1 MARLTFEQMKEVCDS
16 LQAVDKPYQPYPTD
30 PHWWRTGEN
39 DKYAYES
46 NSFTLD
52 HRIIKKETNK
62 EVWSYYTDFY
72 TG

>member
-1 MARLTFEQMKEVCDS
+1 MTRLTFEQMKEVCDS
-16 LQAVDKPYQPYPTD
+16 LQALDKPYQPYATD
-30 PHWWRTGEN
+30 THWWRIGEN

-46 NSFTLD
+46 NSFTID
-52 HRIIKKETNK
+52 YRIIEKETNK